1 MKTFQKI
8 ALVSAIAAAPFAAQ
22 ADLTP
27 MDDSLMGNTTG
38 QAGVTI
44 EIDMGNAGVTIGEVE
59 YVDGDLE
66 TANTYGSVLLQQI
79 NISEADITQTIDV
92 DADGSLVLGIS
103 EINNMTISLGNIA
116 GANSDKSALALKSA
130 AGEITEV
137 VNDISL
143 TMNMGATTTTLVN
156 LQEAGNAAKYGITQS
171 FDNGVDPVSNAANGS
186 LAIKADLA
194 FEITDLDVGAFGY
207 TQEQADARGDA
218 AGNGDGVVDA
228 GLEQATAD
236 SLVDGSAVKLNN
248 IRFYGTGGRGTN
260 ATVSQTIWAQ
270 GGTVAQGGGV
280 YISMGAIAGT
290 LEVGGIEMG
299 GASIGAVKVSDI
311 NLAGMTQRIYGH

>member
-186 LAIKADLA
+186 LAIKA
-194 FEITDLDVGAFGY
+194 VSY
-207 TQEQADARGDA
+207 TH
-218 AGNGDGVVDA
+218 
-228 GLEQATAD
+228 LT
-236 SLVDGSAVKLNN
+236 LP
-248 IRFYGTGGRGTN
+248 TN
-260 ATVSQTIWAQ
+260 R
-270 GGTVAQGGGV
+270 
-280 YISMGAIAGT
+280 
-290 LEVGGIEMG
+290 EV
-299 GASIGAVKVSDI
+299 
-311 NLAGMTQRIYGH
+311 

>member
-1 MKTFQKI
+1 
-8 ALVSAIAAAPFAAQ
+8 
-22 ADLTP
+22 
-27 MDDSLMGNTTG
+27 MGNTTG

-228 GLEQATAD
+228 GLEQITAD
-236 SLVDGSAVKLNN
+236 SLVDGSAVKLND

-260 ATVSQTIWAQ
+260 ATVRDRKS
-270 GGTVAQGGGV
+270 VV
-280 YISMGAIAGT
+280 
-290 LEVGGIEMG
+290 
-299 GASIGAVKVSDI
+299 
-311 NLAGMTQRIYGH
+311 